1 MMGLLRAKTWW
12 CQLIPQAGGLSS
24 VVAVGTCLLAA
35 FRGQHFGASLAS
47 SFIKMQL
54 MLALVCVT
62 LAAAS
67 TVHYAPNEI
76 LLTELERTAL
86 NKQDAGPANTQYHEQ
101 DTNGFYSY
109 GYSAD
114 RSAKAEYLTLDGSS
128 RGFYS
133 YVDADGKLQ
142 TVKYEAGRNQGF
154 KVALTNLPKPPKN
167 SNTFAPLPVRDTP
180 EVQEAKKAH
189 FEAYREAE
197 LRAALATQRDVA
209 NILESTRSKIL
220 AILSENAN
228 ADNLNGGAN
237 EELGLDA
244 GQEQEEVELEN
255 TEDNDDNNG
264 LLSIDSLQGN
274 QDDSEGNEDDGSA
287 SNVDNLAIDNG
298 EERNEAR
305 ELSSNAARQMTT
317 YKLSDLLSPKTDQFN
332 SRALYTFESDGQRLT
347 ALRDKS
353 DRLLTQPKLTS
364 IESVRVPVHS
374 YYTVLAPTTK
384 YTVITPTTHQLV
396 PRDEALKRGHSLP
409 ISLSSSF
416 LSHRLKS
423 K

>member
-1 MMGLLRAKTWW
+1 M
-12 CQLIPQAGGLSS
+12 
-24 VVAVGTCLLAA
+24 
-35 FRGQHFGASLAS
+35 AS

-197 LRAALATQRDVA
+197 LRAALATQRDGAQLGLTEQNQNTELSQQEVA